1 MRLPKRINRIFLL
14 LALVV
19 GTALHGQ
26 IKIGDNPQNIDAA
39 SVLELESGSRVLVI
53 TRVTDAQM
61 NGITPLRGAMV
72 YNTDTQCVHF
82 YDGVQWLNLCTVS
95 NISLVDNGDNTYTFT
110 DSDGATTDI
119 INTTNASLAI
129 VNDSLVLTDSDNN
142 TVRTALDDINTQTFS
157 TNAVL
162 NAIETISI
170 EQTGNNFNFEV
181 SQITGENIVN
191 GTVNGTL
198 DIQPGSITSTQLQ
211 DDAVGP
217 GKIADNVVG
226 SPEIINSS
234 IQPIDMAPG
243 GFSQVLRTNA
253 AGTGVEWGTLDFS
266 SITGQDLTGSDGS
279 IDVLNGAG
287 ATLINVDINVAPDGI
302 TNDKVADNAINTENI
317 TDGQVQTADIADDAV
332 TVAKIGTAGAADADR
347 LLITDAAG
355 DPFWADPA
363 LLVDDVTIE
372 LDPGN
377 GFQVKDDGITE
388 PKIADDAVTAAK
400 INVDVAGTGLIQNAA
415 GALEVDPTTITGDG
429 DITSTDITVT
439 GGTGATFNDVTLTIA
454 NDAVTTVKILDGN
467 VTNAKLDKANIPLSG
482 FGAATANISMGNFQ
496 INDLLNPTLNQDAA
510 TKIYV
515 DNAVSGVG
523 GSIVSADAGNSIIA
537 SLNDGGAFYDDP
549 DDDPLNENQ
558 TVSAGTGI
566 TVNQVAQ
573 DFEVVNAAPDQIVS
587 LADGGSG
594 NVTIGGTYP
603 NLTVDVPSLND
614 ADSDPLNENQTV
626 SAGTGITVNQVAQ
639 DFEVVNTA
647 PDQIVSLADGGSGN
661 VTIGGTY
668 PNLTVDV
675 PSLNDA
681 DSDPLN
687 ENQTVSAGTGITV
700 NQVAQDFEVV
710 NAAPDQIVSLAD
722 GGSGNVT
729 IGGTYPNLTVDV
741 PSLNDADANA
751 SNEIQTLTSADNSI
765 SLTPTGNDYDL
776 SVTNQ
781 VVAMGKAN
789 GSTTLRETGGTVSGA
804 VAGVYTVT
812 LDAPRANANYI
823 VQLSVQGDNRI
834 YLTTQAA
841 GSFSVEIRDN
851 ATDTL
856 VAAVWHYT
864 VLDF

>member
-741 PSLNDADANA
+741 PSLNDAD
-751 SNEIQTLTSADNSI
+751 SDPLNENQT
-765 SLTPTGNDYDL
+765 
-776 SVTNQ
+776 V
-781 VVAMGKAN
+781 
-789 GSTTLRETGGTVSGA
+789 
-804 VAGVYTVT
+804 
-812 LDAPRANANYI
+812 
-823 VQLSVQGDNRI
+823 
-834 YLTTQAA
+834 
-841 GSFSVEIRDN
+841 
-851 ATDTL
+851 
-856 VAAVWHYT
+856 
-864 VLDF
+864 

>member
-53 TRVTDAQM
+53 TRVTDVQM
-61 NGITPLRGAMV
+61 NGITPLRGALV

-82 YDGVQWLNLCTVS
+82 YDGAQWLNLCTVS

-234 IQPIDMAPG
+234 IQPIDVAPG

-372 LDPGN
+372 LDPAN
-377 GFQVKDDGITE
+377 GFQVKDDGITTV
-388 PKIADDAVTAAK
+388 KIVDDAVTPAKLADGTAPGELLQWDGADWILVDESALSVTEVDGIVGNEVTDATVGGSLTRSGAGSNPDPYTLDVIDGGIDTAELADDAVTLAK
-400 INVDVAGTGLIQNAA
+400 IVDGTTDGNIIQWNAVTTAWEEVA
-415 GALEVDPTTITGDG
+415 P
-429 DITSTDITVT
+429 SSITVT
-439 GGTGATFNDVTLTIA
+439 EVDGIVGNEVTNATVGGSLTRSGAGSNPDPYTLDVIDGGIGTAELA
-454 NDAVTTVKILDGN
+454 DDAVTPAKLADGTAAGELLQWDGADWVLVDDSTLAVTEVDGIVGN
-467 VTNAKLDKANIPLSG
+467 EVTNA
-482 FGAATANISMGNFQ
+482 T
-496 INDLLNPTLNQDAA
+496 
-510 TKIYV
+510 
-515 DNAVSGVG
+515 VG
-523 GSIVSADAGNSIIA
+523 GS
-537 SLNDGGAFYDDP
+537 
-549 DDDPLNENQ
+549 
-558 TVSAGTGI
+558 
-566 TVNQVAQ
+566 
-573 DFEVVNAAPDQIVS
+573 
-587 LADGGSG
+587 
-594 NVTIGGTYP
+594 
-603 NLTVDVPSLND
+603 LT
-614 ADSDPLNENQTV
+614 
-626 SAGTGITVNQVAQ
+626 
-639 DFEVVNTA
+639 
-647 PDQIVSLADGGSGN
+647 
-661 VTIGGTY
+661 
-668 PNLTVDV
+668 
-675 PSLNDA
+675 
-681 DSDPLN
+681 
-687 ENQTVSAGTGITV
+687 
-700 NQVAQDFEVV
+700 
-710 NAAPDQIVSLAD
+710 
-722 GGSGNVT
+722 
-729 IGGTYPNLTVDV
+729 
-741 PSLNDADANA
+741 
-751 SNEIQTLTSADNSI
+751 
-765 SLTPTGNDYDL
+765 
-776 SVTNQ
+776 
-781 VVAMGKAN
+781 
-789 GSTTLRETGGTVSGA
+789 RSGA
-804 VAGVYTVT
+804 
-812 LDAPRANANYI
+812 
-823 VQLSVQGDNRI
+823 
-834 YLTTQAA
+834 
-841 GSFSVEIRDN
+841 GSNPDP
-851 ATDTL
+851 
-856 VAAVWHYT
+856 
-864 VLDF
+864 